1 MKRRLNQELQVGD
14 LIELYHMDGE
24 TNIPLGT
31 RGVVTNIQADPFEP
45 DRGQI
50 ISVNWDTGDTL
61 SLLSGVDKWKKI
73 EQEMNESVKAQM
85 DFFSSN
91 EEIFDSFDWKF
102 LKSYLKMIQS
112 SGIVNMLTASPLL
125 YSGSKHIERYYG
137 EDREDDEDF
146 QEVIEFA
153 DEAKDKMVQGTIKFM
168 QNKGMEIELDNVNRV
183 IQKLS
188 KKILELYI
196 LFY

>member
-1 MKRRLNQELQVGD
+1 MKRRLNPELSVGD
-14 LIELYHMDGE
+14 IIELYYMEGE
-24 TNIPLGT
+24 ISVPLGT
-31 RGVVTNIQADPFEP
+31 QGVVTKIQPDPFENT
-45 DRGQI
+45 GEI
-50 ISVNWDTGDTL
+50 ISVNWDNGSSL
-61 SLLSGVDKWKKI
+61 SLLSTTDKWVKI
-73 EQEMNESVKAQM
+73 SKEINESIKSQM

-102 LKSYLKMIQS
+102 LRSYLKMVQS

-125 YSGSKHIERYYG
+125 YSGSEHIERYYG

-153 DEAKDKMVQGTIKFM
+153 DEAKDKMIQGTIKFM
-168 QNKGMEIELDNVNRV
+168 QNKGMEIELENVNRM
-183 IQKLS
+183 IRKLS
-188 KKILELYI
+188 NKILELYI